1 MPFYI
6 SGAQDN
12 ITPLKFWEHELSG
25 YRGKR
30 HPQDV
35 HDPVYVTSFVI
46 DDGKNAVGLASCDLL
61 SLESESVKRIRKK
74 VSKETRIP
82 EENIMITCTHT
93 HSAPAVFPLPG
104 CGDVNKEYLEWTEE
118 RVSES
123 LTRAW
128 KNPRKKIEAYFS
140 SGRLEGFGYN
150 REKTNPWD
158 EEPSTDFD
166 DTLRVFYFGEGY
178 VKDLILNFGCHP
190 VLIERNGVMGRTE
203 ITRDFP
209 GAVAD
214 FLHSKL
220 FGYVLYTQGDA
231 GDVDP
236 VLNFYRKKKREVL
249 VRETEDGGF
258 VYESDWK
265 TLPEYGRIMGERVL
279 ELLNKKE
286 ELSPEIRSLSGKIE
300 LPLIVKESENLPK
313 DPLRDKGEF
322 YEKWKEKAREEY
334 VKRAGNDYYIDLW
347 VQIFG
352 IGEKKLVGIPAEVFS
367 GIGRKIKDKHSDV
380 ITVNYA
386 NGNIGYIPDRE
397 SYGKGY
403 YSHAFKLFGPFPL
416 AENAEDVLVSGVD
429 SLLREFEKQT
439 NLKTKNKQFL

>member
-1 MPFYI
+1 MSFYI

-35 HDPVYVTSFVI
+35 HDPIYVTSLVI
-46 DDGKNAVGLASCDLL
+46 SNEENEIGLASCDLL
-61 SLESESVKRIRKK
+61 SLESESVERIRKK

-104 CGDVNKEYLEWTEE
+104 CGEINKEYLEWIEE
-118 RVSES
+118 RISES
-123 LTRAW
+123 LIRAW
-128 KNPRKKIEAYFS
+128 KKPRKRIEAYFS

-150 REKTNPWD
+150 REKTNPRD
-158 EEPSTDFD
+158 EEPSSDFD
-166 DTLRVFYFGEGY
+166 DMLRVFYFGKEL
-178 VKDLILNFGCHP
+178 VLNFGCHP
-190 VLIERNGVMGRTE
+190 VLIERNGVKGRIE

-209 GAVAD
+209 GAVTD
-214 FLHSKL
+214 FLQSNF
-220 FGYVLYTQGDA
+220 FGYILYTQGDA

-236 VLNFYRKKKREVL
+236 VLNFHRKKKREVL

-258 VYESDWK
+258 VYESDWE

-279 ELLNKKE
+279 ELFNKKE
-286 ELSPEIRSLSGKIE
+286 KLSPKMRVLSGKIE
-300 LPLIVKESENLPK
+300 LPLIVEKPENLPR
-313 DPLRDKGEF
+313 DSLRDKGKV
-322 YEKWKEKAREEY
+322 YEKWKEKIREEY
-334 VKRAGNDYYIDLW
+334 IERAGKDCWIDLELQ
-347 VQIFG
+347 VFG
-352 IGEKKLVGIPAEVFS
+352 IGEKRLVGIPAEVFS
-367 GIGRKIKDKHSDV
+367 GIGRKIKKEHPEV

-397 SYGKGY
+397 SYRKGY
-403 YSHAFKLFGPFPL
+403 YSHAFKLFGSFPL
-416 AENAEDVLVSGVD
+416 AEDAGDVLVSGVD